1 MFQIGSHQFMQYYAS
16 ILHFSVNRS
25 IKTRKKVPRR
35 QYDWKMKK
43 LPSML
48 RFFKKGNL
56 RSISRFM
63 DQTDVCFNGESVS
76 YWWYHQFLVRLAAF
90 CFFFKTQFL
99 PRTFGISKH
108 LLRFQES
115 VKSSKFKDH
124 VPLKIF
130 YVLRSTYVH
139 KNKQQFLRS

>member
-1 MFQIGSHQFMQYYAS
+1 MQYYAS

-48 RFFKKGNL
+48 RFFEKGNL

-90 CFFFKTQFL
+90 CFFLNSVPSTDFWHQLASPTI
-99 PRTFGISKH
+99 PRK
-108 LLRFQES
+108 REV
-115 VKSSKFKDH
+115 VKIQRPRAS
-124 VPLKIF
+124 
-130 YVLRSTYVH
+130 
-139 KNKQQFLRS
+139 

>member
-1 MFQIGSHQFMQYYAS
+1 MISSVFSPLGC
-16 ILHFSVNRS
+16 IL
-25 IKTRKKVPRR
+25 
-35 QYDWKMKK
+35 
-43 LPSML
+43 L
-48 RFFKKGNL
+48 
-56 RSISRFM
+56 
-63 DQTDVCFNGESVS
+63 
-76 YWWYHQFLVRLAAF
+76 
-90 CFFFKTQFL
+90 FFKTQFL

-139 KNKQQFLRS
+139 KNKQLFLGSSDSDVFLIILEFEMIEEMIINGLVKTNGLVDCLLIT